1 MKAGVK
7 STTML
12 FGDKTKPILTGFAVL
27 MMSGILGTGVMI
39 DQTWPYYTA
48 AALAGVH
55 LAWQVGTFSLHKRY
69 ILFRLEQ

>member
-27 MMSGILGTGVMI
+27 MISGVLTTGIMV

-48 AALAGVH
+48 AALASAH
-55 LAWQVGTFSLHKRY
+55 LAWQVSSMPLYCMYASIQVIT
-69 ILFRLEQ
+69 